1 MKAIRRSRAA
11 GGTGTAHRA
20 NPWPGSVARAEDLF
34 AGCVRECAGFL
45 SRVPDGMG
53 GAGGTVG
60 TGGAGGAGG
69 VAGPETGRLV
79 AAVGELVRERAEIE
93 PCQDRSFAALLR
105 AGDAAIAAG
114 QVRLARRLADAA
126 VALRTR
132 SAAAWLLRGRA
143 LSVDGRVR
151 EASDAYR
158 RHRALAEDDAPER
171 APLAL
176 APEPM
181 TIDGLRTWL
190 AGRRVCVVGG
200 GEAVAASGLGP
211 RIDTYDLVMRLDS
224 HPLHP
229 PGTGER
235 TDLHAVSH
243 ASAGPG
249 WRRRAEVRLVFGERA
264 EQWAEAVSLR
274 LVPGAQSYLGDRGL
288 SHPVRDPALLA
299 EPRWATDPTTGFSLI
314 RLLDHLDVNPTI
326 DIVGLGLPG
335 QLRPE
340 EHHWL
345 RAKGTTGATG
355 AFGAV
360 AGSGLITSLR

>member
-1 MKAIRRSRAA
+1 MKAIRRSRTVPGASH
-11 GGTGTAHRA
+11 AHRT

-45 SRVPDGMG
+45 TRSASAPA
-53 GAGGTVG
+53 GA
-60 TGGAGGAGG
+60 
-69 VAGPETGRLV
+69 ETARLV
-79 AAVGELVRERAEIE
+79 AAVGELVRERAEVA

-132 SAAAWLLRGRA
+132 SAASWLLRGRA
-143 LSVDGRVR
+143 LSVDGRAA

-158 RHRALAEDDAPER
+158 RHRALTEGEAPEQ

-176 APEPM
+176 APEPL
-181 TIDGLRTWL
+181 TVDGLRAWL
-190 AGRRVCVVGG
+190 AGRSVCVVGG

-211 RIDTYDLVMRLDS
+211 VIDGYDLVMRLDS
-224 HPLHP
+224 HRPHP

-243 ASAGPG
+243 ASVGPG
-249 WRRRAEVRLVFGERA
+249 WRRRAQVRLVFGERA

-274 LVPGAQSYLGDRGL
+274 LVPGAQDFLGDRSL
-288 SHPVRDPALLA
+288 SHPVRDPALLG
-299 EPRWATDPTTGFSLI
+299 EPRWATDPSTGFSLV
-314 RLLDHLDVNPTI
+314 RLLDHLDVNPVL
-326 DIVGLGLPG
+326 DVVGLALPG

-345 RAKGTTGATG
+345 RTHATAGDGLTTHLR
-355 AFGAV
+355 AV
-360 AGSGLITSLR
+360 R